1 MILVSHIRQF
11 VFCPRI
17 LYFYTFCDIKPVY
30 PEYVNSGSQ
39 YHNKQNELF
48 KNRKFIKFKLPIIKA
63 HSNLYLQDSSMQGV
77 ADLVLECQNE
87 IIVAEFKNQTK
98 PILNKGTKMQLIAY
112 SKLASKHFNKPFFK
126 IMLICSNNL
135 KFKIFNVKS
144 DDLAQFNS
152 TIDKINKMLNQEP
165 FPQSCASIAA
175 CMQCEFKNY
184 CDDRE

>member
-39 YHNKQNELF
+39 YHNRQNELF

-63 HSNLYLQDSSMQGV
+63 HSNLYLQNQSMQGI

-87 IIVAEFKNQTK
+87 IIVAEFKNQNK

-112 SKLASKHFNKPFFK
+112 SKLASSHFAKPFSK
-126 IMLICSNNL
+126 IMLICGSNL
-135 KFKIFNVKS
+135 KFKIFDIKS
-144 DDLAQFNS
+144 NDLAQFDS
-152 TIDKINKMLNQEP
+152 LIGQIDKMIEREQ
-165 FPQSCASIAA
+165 FPQSYASLAA